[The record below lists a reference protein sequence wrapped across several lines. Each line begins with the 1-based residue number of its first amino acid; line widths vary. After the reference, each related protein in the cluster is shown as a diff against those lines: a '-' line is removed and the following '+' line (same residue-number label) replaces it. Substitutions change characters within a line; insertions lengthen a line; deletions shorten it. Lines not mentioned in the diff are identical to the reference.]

1 LRLRRLVGDN
11 PVVFLTTGSIRAS
24 ILKIILIAM
33 DILICMMFYL
43 AVKSSF

>member
-1 LRLRRLVGDN
+1 M
-11 PVVFLTTGSIRAS
+11 TTGSIRAS

-43 AVKSSF
+43 AVEKKFLNDEIKEV

>member
-1 LRLRRLVGDN
+1 M
-11 PVVFLTTGSIRAS
+11 TTGSIRAS
-24 ILKIILIAM
+24 ILQIILIAM